1 MSGPTLPAS
10 EVPPRLAKKSTIEI
24 ADERATKAAT
34 DLDDLCLK
42 ECGIVFS
49 EAPPF
54 DGVALMGL
62 IDHDT
67 MSEDDMVDWVKQH
80 GPPNA
85 FQDRMTKIKLVTLI
99 RKVTTT
105 EKDVDDAVL
114 EIIKEDRGWPHR
126 CAVYHDRLLSSKHK
140 KRDPQRWFL
149 GCGDPPIRAV
159 QEGSDP
165 DRYVPVAAPDRITI
179 VGKIKNHQIRCEVNL
194 NENTTV
200 DSVTKQIA
208 FKHGCNPDHS
218 VLGYHGH
225 PLHDKS
231 LNLWEFGVLSGTV
244 LHILPGWA
252 TVEEMHKALDSLG
265 QGSSASKNKNNNK
278 RDPADGENEDSE
290 AKRAKV

>member
-114 EIIKEDRGWPHR
+114 EIIKED
-126 CAVYHDRLLSSKHK
+126 
-140 KRDPQRWFL
+140 
-149 GCGDPPIRAV
+149 
-159 QEGSDP
+159 
-165 DRYVPVAAPDRITI
+165 
-179 VGKIKNHQIRCEVNL
+179 
-194 NENTTV
+194 
-200 DSVTKQIA
+200 
-208 FKHGCNPDHS
+208 
-218 VLGYHGH
+218 
-225 PLHDKS
+225 
-231 LNLWEFGVLSGTV
+231 
-244 LHILPGWA
+244 
-252 TVEEMHKALDSLG
+252 
-265 QGSSASKNKNNNK
+265 
-278 RDPADGENEDSE
+278 
-290 AKRAKV
+290 